1 MKKFITPFIVLV
13 ALVTTINPS
22 PAEALSF
29 APSALFVDSL
39 SQTGMNVT
47 VNPNMSPY
55 SDVIMRRGQ
64 ILLNYR
70 TTMCGDDPATAAYV
84 QCPALYQ
91 IPATV
96 TFGYTPSSTPTITP
110 ITLGNFKPGTQYT
123 LWLSYDN
130 GMRCVTTPCVSMT
143 EDFQNRIIITTLP
156 EQSTTSSY
164 LQISNITNTTA
175 SISAVIGNDQYQQF
189 VQQALGIVVRYVKAD
204 LPFSSTETRRGYFV
218 YSPNAQQLL
227 PTDLRNLTPNTTY
240 KISLGYQ
247 PRYSCTGST
256 GNCLTVMPQ
265 PVFTDSYWTFTTSGT
280 AANPLLTQ
288 KLYKGVQSYE
298 VTVLQN
304 FLINRGYL
312 SGTADGKFGSKTHKA
327 VQLFQ
332 KANGLVPDGRVGPGT
347 RAVINNLLQ

>member
-1 MKKFITPFIVLV
+1 MKKFVISLIVLV
-13 ALVTTINPS
+13 TLVTTPASPS
-22 PAEALSF
+22 AEALSF
-29 APSALFVDSL
+29 APGAIFIDSL
-39 SQTGMNVT
+39 NQTGMSVT
-47 VNPNMSPY
+47 VNPSMSPY
-55 SDVIMRRGQ
+55 SDVIARRGQ

-70 TTMCGDDPATAAYV
+70 TTMCGDDPVTAPIV
-84 QCPALYQ
+84 NCPALYQ
-91 IPATV
+91 MPTTV
-96 TFGYTPSSTPTITP
+96 TFGYTPATTPTIAP
-110 ITLGNFKPGTQYT
+110 IPLGGLRPGTQYT

-130 GMRCVTTPCVSMT
+130 GMRCFTTPCVSTT
-143 EDFQNRIIITTLP
+143 EDFQNRIIVTTLP

-189 VQQALGIVVRYVKAD
+189 VQQALGLVVRYVKAD
-204 LPFSSTETRRGYFV
+204 LPFSSTETRLGYFI
-218 YSPNAQQLL
+218 YSPDAQQLL

-247 PRYSCTGST
+247 PRYSCTGY
-256 GNCLTVMPQ
+256 CLTVMPQ
-265 PVFTDSYWTFTTSGT
+265 PVFTDSYWTFTTNGT
-280 AANPLLTQ
+280 GSTPLLTQ
-288 KLYKGVQSYE
+288 KLYKGIQSYE
-298 VTVLQN
+298 VTLLQN

-312 SGTADGKFGSKTHKA
+312 SGAADGKFGSKTHKA

>member
-1 MKKFITPFIVLV
+1 MKKIIIPFIILT
-13 ALVTTINPS
+13 ALITTTVPPS
-22 PAEALSF
+22 AEALSF
-29 APSALFVDSL
+29 APGAIFVDSL
-39 SQTGMNVT
+39 NKTGMSVT

-55 SDVIMRRGQ
+55 SDVIARRGQ
-64 ILLNYR
+64 IFLNYR

-91 IPATV
+91 VPATV
-96 TFGYTPSSTPTITP
+96 TFGYTTASTPTIAP
-110 ITLGNFKPGTQYT
+110 IPLGNLKPGTQYT

-130 GMRCVTTPCVSMT
+130 GMRCFTTPCVSTT

-156 EQSTTSSY
+156 EQTTSSSY

-189 VQQALGIVVRYVKAD
+189 VQQRLGLVVRYIRSD
-204 LPFSSTETRRGYFV
+204 LSFSSSEVRFGYLG
-218 YSPNAQQLL
+218 YSDDVQQPL
-227 PTDLRNLTPNTTY
+227 PTVLSNLTPNTTY

-247 PRYSCTGST
+247 PRYSCTGI
-256 GNCLTVMPQ
+256 CATVMPQ
-265 PVFTDSYWTFTTSGT
+265 PVFTDNYWTFTTSGT
-280 AANPLLTQ
+280 TTNILLTQ
-288 KLYKGVQSYE
+288 KLYKGIQSYE
-298 VTVLQN
+298 VTLLQN

-312 SGTADGKFGSKTHKA
+312 SGYADGKFGAKTHKA